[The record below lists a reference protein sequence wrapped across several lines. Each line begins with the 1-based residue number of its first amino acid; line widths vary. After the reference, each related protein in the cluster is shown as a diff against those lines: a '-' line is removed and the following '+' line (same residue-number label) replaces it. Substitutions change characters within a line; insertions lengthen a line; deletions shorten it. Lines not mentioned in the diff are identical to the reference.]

1 MIGKRTLNKC
11 NSLTQDGPVA
21 VPYSL
26 YIFIDGIFFPFF
38 YTRREHVGIDAGRLI
53 NTLTYLKR
61 FHFLLASSWSTS
73 AFIISTTSEF
83 LGSLV

>member
-38 YTRREHVGIDAGRLI
+38 TPDANTSGLMLEADQHPHV
-53 NTLTYLKR
+53 
-61 FHFLLASSWSTS
+61 S
-73 AFIISTTSEF
+73 
-83 LGSLV
+83 

>member
-38 YTRREHVGIDAGRLI
+38 TPDA
-53 NTLTYLKR
+53 NTSGLM
-61 FHFLLASSWSTS
+61 
-73 AFIISTTSEF
+73 
-83 LGSLV
+83 LGG